1 MSKRIKN
8 RIAERRNRRLKNKIE
23 EKENKRIKIRK
34 RGKKIILSTL
44 TATMLVSG
52 FPIHQSSTT
61 VGKVF
66 AEEQSK
72 FIEPVSA
79 EGKVL
84 SEVQSEMTANI
95 DKSSQ
100 KIKDK
105 IKEILAGKNQDT
117 AEREKELFS
126 KIDELSEM
134 SKNQINSSQ
143 DINEINTEIINKYE
157 NEAEKILNQLKERTA
172 ESGKVAAA
180 GISGNNSR
188 SAESSKT
195 VNDDKSQNSATENN
209 RLENSNSE
217 NNTAG
222 KEEKN
227 SLENNTAGKGKTAG
241 NNSENTNPDKAQ
253 NSGSTEILNPALKIR
268 RNIAGNIRNL
278 SAVNQNPSDKTAGEK
293 TAADKNANDDKKT
306 AAEKLKEQKEL
317 AEKLKAKAIKKALE
331 DKKRIRVGG
340 KNRRE
345 TALGIS
351 RIKFNSSK
359 KIILVGQDSFADSLT
374 ASVLAEKMDV
384 PILLTDSR
392 DISPEVLLEMQRLKT
407 EEVLILGGE
416 KSVSPKV
423 EEKLKA
429 MKVKVD
435 RMAGKDRYETSA
447 IVAEKVIEIA
457 GNGRSAVIA
466 SGEDYP
472 DALAI
477 APAAAR
483 DGKPILLVKKD
494 YISPQISDILMYD
507 SIKNI
512 TIVGGEKSVSKNIE
526 NRFQKADVT
535 RIAGKDRYDTAEK
548 IAEKE
553 FKNPEGI
560 YIATGENFADALTAG
575 PVAGSSNYPILLV
588 NRKGFTKEVKTYV
601 DKSRAFA
608 LVFLGGE
615 NSVPKAF
622 EDGLAK
628 IGTEK
633 MREEAAK
640 KLEAAKKSLLEQ
652 IGKIPAMKDEEKAAY
667 EKQINDADGD
677 DLKEISAKLKKLSDA
692 IKKQEAVKAAAE
704 KTEEKGKAENKNSES
719 KSDKSSAAAEN
730 KSAENKSNQL
740 TENK

>member
-1 MSKRIKN
+1 MSRGIKN
-8 RIAERRNRRLKNKIE
+8 RIAERRNRRLKNRTE
-23 EKENKRIKIRK
+23 EKEKKRIKIRK
-34 RGKKIILSTL
+34 SGKKIILSTL

-52 FPIHQSSTT
+52 FPIHQSSVT

-66 AEEQSK
+66 AEEQGK

-105 IKEILAGKNQDT
+105 IKEILTGKNQET
-117 AEREKELFS
+117 TEKEKELFG
-126 KIDELSEM
+126 KIDELSETA
-134 SKNQINSSQ
+134 KNQIKSSQ

-157 NEAEKILNQLKERTA
+157 NEAEKVLNQLKSEESTAGSGKFAADGVTGNSSA
-172 ESGKVAAA
+172 ESGKTAN
-180 GISGNNSR
+180 GGKTQNSTIENNSM
-188 SAESSKT
+188 
-195 VNDDKSQNSATENN
+195 ENTN
-209 RLENSNSE
+209 E
-217 NNTAG
+217 G
-222 KEEKN
+222 KGKGDGS
-227 SLENNTAGKGKTAG
+227 SLENI
-241 NNSENTNPDKAQ
+241 NPDETQ
-253 NSGSTEILNPALKIR
+253 NSDSTGLLNPALKIR
-268 RNIAGNIRNL
+268 RNIAGNIRSL
-278 SAVNQNPSDKTAGEK
+278 SAVNPQTIGGDKK
-293 TAADKNANDDKKT
+293 TDEKT

-317 AEKLKAKAIKKALE
+317 AEKLKAKAIKKALAN
-331 DKKRIRVGG
+331 KKRIRIGG

-384 PILLTDSR
+384 PILLTESG
-392 DISPEVLLEMQRLKT
+392 DISPEVLLEMQRLKS

-429 MKVKVD
+429 MKVKVE
-435 RMAGKDRYETSA
+435 RISGKDRYETSA
-447 IVAEKVIEIA
+447 IVAEKVFEVA
-457 GNGRSAVIA
+457 GRSKSVIMT

-477 APAAAR
+477 APVAAR

-494 YISPQISDILMYD
+494 YVSPQISDILKYD
-507 SIKNI
+507 SINNV
-512 TIVGGEKSVSKNIE
+512 TIVGGEKSVSKDIE
-526 NRFQKADVT
+526 NRFMKSEVT
-535 RIAGKDRYDTAEK
+535 RIAGEDRYDTAEK
-548 IAEKE
+548 IAENE

-560 YIATGENFADALTAG
+560 YIATGEDFADALTAG
-575 PVAGSSNYPILLV
+575 PVAASSNYPILLV
-588 NRKGFTKEVKTYV
+588 NKKGFTKEVKTYV

-640 KLEAAKKSLLEQ
+640 KLEAAKKAILEQ
-652 IGKIPAMKDEEKAAY
+652 IEKIPAIKPEEKVAY
-667 EKQINDADGD
+667 IKQIKEADGD
-677 DLKEISAKLKKLSDA
+677 DLKEISAKLKKLTEG
-692 IKKQEAVKAAAE
+692 IKKQEEAKAAAE
-704 KTEEKGKAENKNSES
+704 KAVARRAEKGNTENKNTES
-719 KSDKSSAAAEN
+719 QSDKSGNITEN
-730 KSAENKSNQL
+730 KNEENKNTENKSNQL